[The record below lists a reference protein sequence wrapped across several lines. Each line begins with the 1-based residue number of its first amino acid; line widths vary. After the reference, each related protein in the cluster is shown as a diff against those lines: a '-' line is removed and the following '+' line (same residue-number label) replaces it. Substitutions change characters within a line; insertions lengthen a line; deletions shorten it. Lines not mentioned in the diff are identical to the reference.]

1 MMNPVQLM
9 EKDHLLGKVR
19 LDKLGQVYY
28 VNLSGV
34 RKASLGQV
42 GMGLTR

>member
-1 MMNPVQLM
+1 MNPVQLK
-9 EKDHLLGKVR
+9 EKDNLLGKVR
-19 LDKLGQVYY
+19 LDKLGQVYQ

-34 RKASLGQV
+34 KKASLGQV